1 MRIDWIDGEPE
12 NFVPG
17 MILQTHRGLVIVGNI
32 NEYAN
37 CFDSSD
43 SKIEVT
49 AWGWIVKPYDL
60 EHIRAMIVWHAES
73 K

>member
-1 MRIDWIDGEPE
+1 MRIDWIDGEPK

-17 MILQTHRGLVIVGNI
+17 MILQTGEGLVIVGDISLLQNRFSGCDY
-32 NEYAN
+32 E
-37 CFDSSD
+37 F
-43 SKIEVT
+43 EVS

>member
-17 MILQTHRGLVIVGNI
+17 MILQTGEGLVIVGDISVLQNRFSGCDY
-32 NEYAN
+32 E
-37 CFDSSD
+37 
-43 SKIEVT
+43 IEVR
-49 AWGWIVKPYDL
+49 AWGWIVKPYEL
-60 EHIRAMIVWHAES
+60 EHIQAMIVSHADS